1 MKNFMF
7 MKKISLLMLA
17 FMSGFGFVQAQTTTM
32 DPDKAHKP
40 LRTEM
45 SSATRFG
52 LRVGANLASLELDDD
67 YNGTTYNTNSKTS
80 FHAGVFVNV
89 PLGSTLRF
97 QPELSYVGGGSKVNG
112 NFLSP
117 ANVNNTGSY
126 ELDYHYIA
134 VPLMV
139 QLQTKSGFF
148 VEAGPQFAYS
158 VMAQEERNNGET
170 DLKDIDL
177 IRKTDFALAG
187 GLGYLTRVGL
197 GINARYVH
205 GLSNVYNSD
214 NAPTGQTEK
223 EVSNRWIQLGLTY
236 HFGAAK

>member
-1 MKNFMF
+1 
-7 MKKISLLMLA
+7 MKKISLLSLA
-17 FMSGFGFVQAQTTTM
+17 FMSCFAVMAQ
-32 DPDKAHKP
+32 DPIGTNPNKAHKP
-40 LRTEM
+40 LRTDM
-45 SSATRFG
+45 STATRFG
-52 LRVGANLASLELDDD
+52 VRAGVNLASLELDDD

-89 PLGSTLRF
+89 PLGGTLRL
-97 QPELSYVGGGSKVNG
+97 QPELSYVGGGSKVDG

-117 ANVNNTGSY
+117 DNALRQGNY

-134 VPLMV
+134 LPIMF
-139 QLQTKSGFF
+139 QLQTASGFF
-148 VEAGPQFAYS
+148 AELGPQFAYS
-158 VMAQEERNNGET
+158 VMAQEERNDGGET
-170 DLKDIDL
+170 DLKDIDI

-187 GLGYLTRVGL
+187 GLGYLTRIGL
-197 GINARYVH
+197 GLNARYVH

-214 NAPTGQTEK
+214 NAPAAVRDK

>member
-1 MKNFMF
+1 
-7 MKKISLLMLA
+7 MKKISMLSLALL
-17 FMSGFGFVQAQTTTM
+17 SGFGFVMAQTTTM

-40 LRTEM
+40 LRTDM
-45 SSATRFG
+45 STATRFG
-52 LRVGANLASLELDDD
+52 LRAGVNLASLELDDD
-67 YNGTTYNTNSKTS
+67 YSGTTYNTNSKTS
-80 FHAGVFVNV
+80 FHAGAFVNV
-89 PLGSTLRF
+89 PVGGTLRF

-117 ANVNNTGSY
+117 ANSLNRGDY

-134 VPLMV
+134 VPLML
-139 QLQTKSGFF
+139 QLQTAGGFF

-158 VMAQEERNNGET
+158 VMAQEERSNGET
-170 DLKDIDL
+170 DLKDLDV
-177 IRKTDFALAG
+177 IRKTDFAVAG

-197 GINARYVH
+197 GLNARYVH

-214 NAPTGQTEK
+214 GAPSGQTEK